1 MAFKVI
7 IGLIYFVKVLKGYS
21 NTLFISFLFAIR
33 FMSNMK
39 AKVIQQLFAYA
50 SLKYSFLVGI
60 KIDTNNT

>member
-7 IGLIYFVKVLKGYS
+7 IGLIYFVKLLKGYS
-21 NTLFISFLFAIR
+21 NILFILFLFAIR
-33 FMSNMK
+33 SMSNMK

>member
-1 MAFKVI
+1 MTFKVI
-7 IGLIYFVKVLKGYS
+7 IGLIYFVKGYS